1 MAKRIAFVIVAATL
15 LGGGFFAV
23 RAQPTQDRPLCYL
36 KNETYSP
43 GALVKD
49 EDQVYRCFYVFGENL
64 NSRTPGVAWVKMIRQ
79 GDTFV
84 PKEPSDGR

>member
-1 MAKRIAFVIVAATL
+1 MLRRVLIIAGAVGLV
-15 LGGGFFAV
+15 GGAFGV
-23 RAQPTQDRPLCYL
+23 RAQSPREQPLCYL
-36 KNETYSP
+36 KNETFSP
-43 GALVKD
+43 GALIKD
-49 EDQVYRCFYVFGENL
+49 EDQIYRCYYVFGENL

>member
-1 MAKRIAFVIVAATL
+1 MAKRIVLIVVAVVGVAAGWAGL
-15 LGGGFFAV
+15 
-23 RAQPTQDRPLCYL
+23 RAQPAQERPLCYL
-36 KNETYSP
+36 KNATYSP
-43 GALVKD
+43 GAMIKD

-64 NSRTPGVAWVKMIRQ
+64 NSRTPGVAWVKMVRQ

>member
-1 MAKRIAFVIVAATL
+1 MKRIAFVIVAATL
-15 LGGGFFAV
+15 LSGGFFAI
-23 RAQPTQDRPLCYL
+23 RAQPTQDLPLCYL
-36 KNETYSP
+36 KNEKYSP
-43 GALVKD
+43 GAMIKD

-64 NSRTPGVAWVKMIRQ
+64 NSRTPGVAWVKMVRQ